1 MKHPTTY
8 DLSLGERDATLHLVD
23 GALGGQEVDGVGRR
37 HVEGLGF
44 AIEAG
49 ALAGH
54 AEAVLAGGDDLR
66 DELFAV
72 HADLHG
78 DPVLGE
84 LLGQLQL
91 VLRAALFAA
100 AAAAVL
106 GQPEGGEEQL
116 KHRLK
121 VC

>member
-1 MKHPTTY
+1 M
-8 DLSLGERDATLHLVD
+8 
-23 GALGGQEVDGVGRR
+23 
-37 HVEGLGF
+37 
-44 AIEAG
+44 
-49 ALAGH
+49 
-54 AEAVLAGGDDLR
+54 LAGGDDLR

>member
-1 MKHPTTY
+1 M
-8 DLSLGERDATLHLVD
+8 
-23 GALGGQEVDGVGRR
+23 
-37 HVEGLGF
+37 
-44 AIEAG
+44 
-49 ALAGH
+49 
-54 AEAVLAGGDDLR
+54 LAGGDDLR

-91 VLRAALFAA
+91 VLRAALLAA

-106 GQPEGGEEQL
+106 GQPEGRRGTTEASRGASQMDGANQL
-116 KHRLK
+116 CVILER
-121 VC
+121 